1 MHFQMRSFVFLFDDQ
16 TERNLA
22 PTNTEDWITIVKWA
36 APSAKEKTV
45 TYNFTVKYDDNPTAT
60 IPIVGNTV
68 TLSLSQNVAW
78 QFDPSLAYFRDLVN
92 RGSV

>member
-1 MHFQMRSFVFLFDDQ
+1 MRSFVFLFDDQ